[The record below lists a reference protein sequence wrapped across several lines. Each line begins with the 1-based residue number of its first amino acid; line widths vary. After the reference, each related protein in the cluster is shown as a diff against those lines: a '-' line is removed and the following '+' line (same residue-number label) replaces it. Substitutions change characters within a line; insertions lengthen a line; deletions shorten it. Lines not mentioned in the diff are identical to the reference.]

1 MNWLTSL
8 ISGLKSLFQKRRVE
22 RELDEELESYLEASV
37 DHKRSNGM
45 TPDAARRDAL
55 IEMGSPNS
63 VKHQVWTSRWE
74 SMFDSLFQD
83 LRMSIRTLGK
93 SPGYTLI
100 ALLSLAL
107 GIGANTAIFT
117 LIHQVLLQNLPVR
130 DPQQLVTFG
139 ESEGGGI
146 AGGIGIGQYGMF
158 PWYFA
163 RQLESAPGPFQG
175 IASFGSFPGKVSIR
189 PPAGTSGRSSN
200 TPALL
205 APAYL
210 ASGNYFSV
218 LGARPLLGRTITP
231 SDDAAPGGG
240 AVVVLSYHF
249 WQQALSSDPDIL
261 GKTLSINGTPFV
273 VIGVMPR
280 TFQGIKLELEPTAV
294 WVPVAMQ
301 TVVFQGPSLLTQQS
315 GAYFLHMFGRLSP
328 GAATEKTALAQSQQW
343 LNQQIRAG
351 IRASEGTSIT
361 TAREKEIELA
371 TVPLISATHGV
382 SSLRSEYGDSLKILM
397 AVVMMVLLIACANLA
412 NFLLA
417 RAATRQREIATRLA
431 LGSSR
436 ARIIRQNLIETLL
449 LSLTGGFLGFGV
461 AFTATGAL
469 IAFVSQGTPTVAM
482 SSSPDLTV
490 LFFTLVISL
499 TTALLF
505 GLAPAVIAAR
515 SGVLS
520 ALSSNARTAQS
531 SGGRSGRF
539 WPKALVTAQ
548 VMLSLLLLVG
558 AGLFLRNL
566 RNLQNQDYGFERT
579 HMLLASF
586 DARLAGYKP
595 RQTGALHQRLLESLS
610 ALPGVRSAALSLT
623 RPISYGAWSSTIS
636 FSGYT
641 PAPKESM
648 MSILNRVS
656 GDYFATAGIPV
667 IAGRSIAASDSAT
680 TLKVAVINQ
689 TLARHFFPRGDAL
702 GRALTIDINTD
713 KGPWQIVGIVGDT
726 KVSGPR
732 NTEPIRMTYV
742 PLDQIEPFVPA
753 DSPAQAQKGST
764 TPPALPEENQDRFAG
779 TILVRTTSDQTRI
792 IADVRAAVAAIDPN
806 LSLFDVTTIEQDV
819 SNFMTHDELISK
831 LTGFFSL
838 LALLLAAIGLY
849 GVMSYNVI
857 RRTNEIG
864 IRLALGAQTPVVR
877 WMILRESLLLLAIGL
892 SLGLPLALAAT
903 RIIKGQL
910 FGLSP
915 IDPATFAVA
924 ITVVSGMTL
933 FAAWLPARRATK
945 IDPMVA
951 LRYD

>member
-1 MNWLTSL
+1 MNWLTNL
-8 ISGLKSLFQKRRVE
+8 ISGVKSLFQKKRVE
-22 RELDEELESYLEASV
+22 RELDEELEGYLEAAV
-37 DHKRSNGM
+37 RHKQRNGM
-45 TPDAARRDAL
+45 TLDAARRDAL

-74 SMFDSLFQD
+74 STIDGLVQD

-139 ESEGGGI
+139 ESEGGGV

-158 PWYFA
+158 PWYFT

-175 IASFGSFPGKVSIR
+175 IASFSSFAIKVSIR
-189 PPAGTSGRSSN
+189 PPVDAGGHTSN

-218 LGARPLLGRTITP
+218 LGAQPLLGRTITP
-231 SDDAAPGGG
+231 VDDSTPGSG
-240 AVVVLSYHF
+240 AVAVLSYNF
-249 WQQALSSDPDIL
+249 WQRALSSDPAVV
-261 GKTLSINGTPFV
+261 GKTVSINGTPFM
-273 VIGVMPR
+273 VIGVMPKA
-280 TFQGIKLELEPTAV
+280 FQGLKLEVEPVAV
-294 WVPVAMQ
+294 WVPVSMQ
-301 TVVFQGPSLLTQQS
+301 TAVLQGPSLLTANS
-315 GAYFLHMFGRLSP
+315 GAYFLHVFGRLSS
-328 GAATEKTALAQSQQW
+328 GAAANKTALAQSQQW
-343 LNQQIRAG
+343 LDQQIRAG
-351 IRASEGTSIT
+351 IRAGEGTTIT
-361 TAREKEIELA
+361 SAREKEIDLS

-436 ARIIRQNLIETLL
+436 ARIVRQNLIETLL
-449 LSLTGGFLGFGV
+449 LSLTGGLLGLGL
-461 AFTATGAL
+461 AFTITRAL
-469 IAFVSQGTPTVAM
+469 IAFVSRGTPTVAM
-482 SSSPDLTV
+482 SSSPDLLV
-490 LFFTLVISL
+490 LFFTLAVSL

-505 GLAPAVIAAR
+505 GLGPAFIAAR
-515 SGVLS
+515 SGAFS
-520 ALSSNARTAQS
+520 ALSSTARTTQS
-531 SGGRSGRF
+531 SGGRGGRF
-539 WPKALVTAQ
+539 WPKALVTVQ
-548 VMLSLLLLVG
+548 VMFSLLLLVG

-566 RNLQNQDYGFERT
+566 RNLQNQDYGFERS

-586 DARLAGYKP
+586 NAKLAGYKAS
-595 RQTGALHQRLLESLS
+595 QTEALHQRILEGLS
-610 ALPGVRSAALSLT
+610 ALPGVRSAALSAT
-623 RPISYGAWSSTIS
+623 PPISYGAWSSTIS

-641 PAPKESM
+641 AAPKENM
-648 MSILNRVS
+648 MSVLNRVS
-656 GDYFATAGIPV
+656 GDYFATAGIPIV
-667 IAGRSIAASDSAT
+667 AGRSIAASDSAT
-680 TLKVAVINQ
+680 SQKVTVISQ
-689 TLARHFFPRGDAL
+689 SLARHYFPKGDAL
-702 GRALTIDINTD
+702 GRALTIDIDTV
-713 KGPWQIVGIVGDT
+713 KGPWQIVGIAADS
-726 KVSGPR
+726 KVRGPR
-732 NTEPIRMTYV
+732 ETEPVRMTYI
-742 PLDQIEPFVPA
+742 PLVQIEPLVPVDTSA
-753 DSPAQAQKGST
+753 TAQKGGT
-764 TPPALPEENQDRFAG
+764 DTKALPEENQDRFAG
-779 TILVRTTSDQTRI
+779 TIIVRTTSSPAKS
-792 IADVRAAVAAIDPN
+792 IADVRAAVAAVDPN
-806 LSLFDVTTIEQDV
+806 LALFDVMTVEQSV

-849 GVMSYNVI
+849 GVMSYNVV

-877 WMILRESLLLLAIGL
+877 WMVLRESLLLLAIGL
-892 SLGLPLALAAT
+892 SLGLPLAVAAT

-910 FGLSP
+910 FGLRPVDP
-915 IDPATFAVA
+915 ITFAVA
-924 ITVVSGMTL
+924 IIVVSGMTL
-933 FAAWLPARRATK
+933 FAAWLPAHRATK

>member
-1 MNWLTSL
+1 MNWLTNF
-8 ISGLKSLFQKRRVE
+8 ISGAKSLFQKGRVE
-22 RELDEELESYLEASV
+22 RDLDEELESYLEAAV
-37 DHKRSNGM
+37 HHKQRNGM
-45 TPDAARRDAL
+45 ALDAARRDAL

-74 SMFDSLFQD
+74 STADGLIQD
-83 LRMSIRTLGK
+83 LRMSVRTLGK

-163 RQLESAPGPFQG
+163 RQLEGAPGPFQG
-175 IASFGSFPGKVSIR
+175 IASFSSFAMKVSIR
-189 PPAGTSGRSSN
+189 PPADASGHTSN

-231 SDDAAPGGG
+231 SDDATPGSG
-240 AVVVLSYHF
+240 AVTVLSYNF
-249 WQQALSSDPDIL
+249 WQQALSSDPAVL
-261 GKTLSINGTPFV
+261 GKTVSINGTPFM
-273 VIGVMPR
+273 VIGVMPKA
-280 TFQGIKLELEPTAV
+280 FQGLKLEVEPVAV
-294 WVPVAMQ
+294 WVPVSMQ
-301 TVVFQGPSLLTQQS
+301 TVVLQGPSLLTAQS
-315 GAYFLHMFGRLSP
+315 GAYFLHVFGRLSP
-328 GAATEKTALAQSQQW
+328 GAATGKAAFAQSQQW
-343 LNQQIRAG
+343 LDHQIRAG
-351 IRASEGTSIT
+351 IRAGEGTTIT
-361 TAREKEIELA
+361 SAREKEIELS

-449 LSLTGGFLGFGV
+449 LSLTGGLLGLGL
-461 AFTATGAL
+461 AFITTRAL
-469 IAFVSQGTPTVAM
+469 IAFVSRGTPTVAM
-482 SSSPDLTV
+482 SSAPDVPV
-490 LFFTLVISL
+490 LFFTLAISL

-505 GLAPAVIAAR
+505 GLGPAFIAAR
-515 SGVLS
+515 SGAFS

-531 SGGRSGRF
+531 SGGRGRRF
-539 WPKALVTAQ
+539 WPKALVTVQ

-566 RNLQNQDYGFERT
+566 RNLQNQDYGFERN

-586 DARLAGYKP
+586 DARLAGYKAS
-595 RQTGALHQRLLESLS
+595 QTGGLHQRLLEGLS
-610 ALPGVRSAALSLT
+610 ALAGVRSAALSAT
-623 RPISYGAWSSTIS
+623 PPISYGAWSSTIS

-648 MSILNRVS
+648 MSVLNRVS
-656 GDYFATAGIPV
+656 GEYFATAGIPIV
-667 IAGRSIAASDSAT
+667 AGRSIAASDSAT
-680 TLKVAVINQ
+680 SQKVAVISQ
-689 TLARHFFPRGDAL
+689 SLARHFFPKGDAL
-702 GRALTIDINTD
+702 GRALTIDIDAD
-713 KGPWQIVGIVGDT
+713 KGPWQIVGIAADS
-726 KVSGPR
+726 KVRGPR
-732 NTEPIRMTYV
+732 ETEPVRMTYI
-742 PLDQIEPFVPA
+742 PLAQIEPFVPV
-753 DSPAQAQKGST
+753 DTST
-764 TPPALPEENQDRFAG
+764 TRKSDTAAKALPEENQDRFAG
-779 TILVRTTSDQTRI
+779 TIIVRTTSSPARS
-792 IADVRAAVAAIDPN
+792 IADVRAAVAAVDPN
-806 LSLFDVTTIEQDV
+806 LALFDVMTIEQSV

-831 LTGFFSL
+831 LTGIFSL

-849 GVMSYNVI
+849 GVMSYNVV

-877 WMILRESLLLLAIGL
+877 WMVLRESLLLLGIGL
-892 SLGLPLALAAT
+892 SLGLPLAVAAT

-910 FGLSP
+910 FGLSAVDP
-915 IDPATFAVA
+915 ITFAVA
-924 ITVVSGMTL
+924 IIVVSGMTL